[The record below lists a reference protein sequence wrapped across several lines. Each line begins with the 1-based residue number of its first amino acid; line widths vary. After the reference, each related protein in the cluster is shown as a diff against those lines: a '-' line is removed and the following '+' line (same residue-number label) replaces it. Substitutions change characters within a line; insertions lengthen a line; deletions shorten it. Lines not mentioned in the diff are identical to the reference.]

1 MSHSHI
7 TLNQINTLPHAEAAA
22 LLTGLYE
29 HSDWIAAQALDMRPF
44 ASAAA
49 LKHAMVQVLNDAGRE
64 PQLALVRAHP
74 ELAGKAMVSKSLT
87 AESTNEQT
95 KAGLTNCTPEEFAHI
110 QQLNASYNAKFGFP
124 FILAVRGPRG
134 SGLNKQQIIQTFERR
149 LHNHPDYELAECLRN
164 IHRIVEIRLNDKL
177 GYEPAL
183 GHEVW
188 DWHEWL
194 AQFSDAG
201 SVNPQAPHAAREELT
216 VTYLTDAHLKCART
230 IELGMK
236 ACGFD
241 DVRIDAVG
249 NVVGIYKAATLG
261 AKTLMTG
268 SHYDTVR
275 NGGKYDGRLGIFV
288 PMACVRELARAGQR
302 LPFNLEVVAFAEEEG
317 QRYKATFLGSG
328 ALVGDFKHE
337 WLDQRDADGITM
349 RQAMKQAGLKVEDIP
364 KLARNAA
371 EYLGFVEVHIEQGP
385 VLNELDIPLGIVTSI
400 NGSVRL
406 MGEVIGMASHA
417 GTTPMDRRRDAA
429 TAVAELALFVER
441 HTAHLN
447 AAAAGHEAVQADVR
461 KGVQTGVAATPP
473 ASACVGTVGMLTVP
487 NGSVN
492 VVPGRC
498 QFSLDLRA
506 TTNAMRDQLLHD
518 VIAELQAIGERRGVH
533 HTLEETMR
541 ASAAPSDAKL
551 QALWEHAVT
560 SLGVPL
566 FHLPSGAGHDA
577 MKLHEIMPQA
587 MLFVRGQNAGISH
600 NPLESTTSDDMQL
613 AIDAFMHLLHNLH
626 A

>member
-1 MSHSHI
+1 MNTI
-7 TLNQINTLPHAEAAA
+7 TLNQINTLPRAEAAA
-22 LLTGLYE
+22 LLAGLYE
-29 HSDWIAAQALDMRPF
+29 HSDWIAEQALNARPF
-44 ASAAA
+44 ASAGA
-49 LKHAMVQVLNDAGRE
+49 LKHAMVEVLATAGHE
-64 PQLALVRAHP
+64 AQLALVRAHP

-95 KAGLTNCTPEEFAHI
+95 KAGLTHCTPDELAHI
-110 QQLNASYNAKFGFP
+110 QQLNASYNDKFGFP

-134 SGLNKQQIIQTFERR
+134 TGLNKQQIISTFERR

-177 GYEPAL
+177 AYEPTL

-194 AQFSDAG
+194 AQFSDA
-201 SVNPQAPHAAREELT
+201 SVVNKHHPHAAREELT
-216 VTYLTDAHLKCART
+216 VTYLTDAHRQCART

-241 DVRIDAVG
+241 EVSMDAVG
-249 NVVGIYKAATLG
+249 NVVGIYKAASHS

-288 PMACVRELARAGQR
+288 PMACVRELVRAGKR
-302 LPFNLEVVAFAEEEG
+302 LPFHLEVVAFAEEEG

-328 ALVGDFKHE
+328 ALVGDFKQE
-337 WLDQRDADGITM
+337 WLDQKDADGITM
-349 RQAMKQAGLKVEDIP
+349 RQAMQQAGLNIHDIP
-364 KLARNAA
+364 KITRDAA

-385 VLNELDIPLGIVTSI
+385 VLNELDIPLGVVTSI
-400 NGSVRL
+400 NGSVRFV
-406 MGEVIGMASHA
+406 GTVIGMASHA

-429 TAVAELALFVER
+429 TAVAELALYLEQR
-441 HTAHLN
+441 
-447 AAAAGHEAVQADVR
+447 AAQ
-461 KGVQTGVAATPP
+461 QPNL
-473 ASACVGTVGMLTVP
+473 VGTIGMLTVP
-487 NGSVN
+487 NGSIN

-506 TTNAMRDQLLHD
+506 TTNELRDRLMHD
-518 VIAELQAIGERRGVH
+518 VLLELQAICLRRGLH
-533 HTLEETMR
+533 FKLEETMR

-551 QALWEHAVT
+551 QVKWEQAVQ
-560 SLGVPL
+560 SLGLPIC
-566 FHLPSGAGHDA
+566 HLPSGAGHDA
-577 MKLHEIMPQA
+577 MKLHERMPQA

-613 AIDAFMHLLHNLH
+613 AIDAFMHLLHNLQ

>member
-1 MSHSHI
+1 MNTI
-7 TLNQINTLPHAEAAA
+7 TLNQINSLPRAEAAA
-22 LLTGLYE
+22 LLAGLYE
-29 HSDWIAAQALDMRPF
+29 HSDWIAEQALNARPF
-44 ASAAA
+44 ASAGA
-49 LKHAMVQVLNDAGRE
+49 LKHAMVKVLATAGHE
-64 PQLALVRAHP
+64 AQLALVRAHP

-95 KAGLTNCTPEEFAHI
+95 KAGLTHCTPDELAHI
-110 QQLNASYNAKFGFP
+110 QQLNASYNDKFGFP

-134 SGLNKQQIIQTFERR
+134 TGLNKQQIISTFERR

-177 GYEPAL
+177 AYEPTL

-194 AQFSDAG
+194 AQFSDA
-201 SVNPQAPHAAREELT
+201 SVVNKHHPHAAREELT
-216 VTYLTDAHLKCART
+216 VTYLTDAHRQCART

-241 DVRIDAVG
+241 EVSMDAVG
-249 NVVGIYKAATLG
+249 NVVGIYKAASHS

-288 PMACVRELARAGQR
+288 PMACVRELVRAGKR
-302 LPFNLEVVAFAEEEG
+302 LPFHLEVVAFAEEEG

-328 ALVGDFKHE
+328 ALVGDFKQE
-337 WLDQRDADGITM
+337 WLDQKDADGITM
-349 RQAMKQAGLKVEDIP
+349 RQAMQQAGLNIHDIP
-364 KLARNAA
+364 KITRDAA

-385 VLNELDIPLGIVTSI
+385 VLNELDIPLGVVTSI
-400 NGSVRL
+400 NGSVRFV
-406 MGEVIGMASHA
+406 GTVIGMASHA

-429 TAVAELALFVER
+429 TAVAELALYLEQR
-441 HTAHLN
+441 
-447 AAAAGHEAVQADVR
+447 AAQ
-461 KGVQTGVAATPP
+461 QPNL
-473 ASACVGTVGMLTVP
+473 VGTIGMLTVP
-487 NGSVN
+487 NGSIN

-506 TTNAMRDQLLHD
+506 TTNELRDRLMHD
-518 VIAELQAIGERRGVH
+518 VLLELQAICLRRGLQFK
-533 HTLEETMR
+533 LEETMR

-551 QALWEHAVT
+551 QVKWEQAVQ
-560 SLGVPL
+560 SLGLPIC
-566 FHLPSGAGHDA
+566 HLPSGAGHDA
-577 MKLHEIMPQA
+577 MKLHERMPQA

-613 AIDAFMHLLHNLH
+613 AIDAFMHLLHNLQ

>member
-1 MSHSHI
+1 MNTI
-7 TLNQINTLPHAEAAA
+7 TLNQLNTLPRTEAAA

-29 HSDWIAAQALDMRPF
+29 HSDWIAERALDARPF

-49 LKHAMVQVLNDAGRE
+49 LKHAMVEVLNKAGRE

-74 ELAGKAMVSKSLT
+74 ELAGKAMVTKSLT

-134 SGLNKQQIIQTFERR
+134 SGLNKQQIISTFERR

-201 SVNPQAPHAAREELT
+201 TMNKHAPHAAREELT

-249 NVVGIYKAATLG
+249 NVVGIYKAVSAN

-328 ALVGDFKHE
+328 ALVGDFKHG
-337 WLDQRDADGITM
+337 WLDQQDADGITM
-349 RQAMKQAGLKVEDIP
+349 RQTMKQAGLKIEDIP
-364 KLARNAA
+364 QLARNASD
-371 EYLGFVEVHIEQGP
+371 YLGFIEVHIEQGP
-385 VLNELDIPLGIVTSI
+385 VLNELDMPLGIVTSI

-406 MGEVIGMASHA
+406 MGEVVGMASHA
-417 GTTPMDRRRDAA
+417 GTTPMNSRRDAA
-429 TAVAELALFVER
+429 TAVAELALYVEKR
-441 HTAHLN
+441 AAELN
-447 AAAAGHEAVQADVR
+447 TLAANTQR
-461 KGVQTGVAATPP
+461 
-473 ASACVGTVGMLTVP
+473 ASPDACVGTIGMLSVP

-506 TTNAMRDQLLHD
+506 TTNAMRDHLMHD
-518 VIAELQAIGERRGVH
+518 VVAELQAICERRGLH

-551 QALWEHAVT
+551 QALWENAVQA
-560 SLGVPL
+560 LGVPL

-613 AIDAFMHLLHNLH
+613 AVDAFMHVLHNFH